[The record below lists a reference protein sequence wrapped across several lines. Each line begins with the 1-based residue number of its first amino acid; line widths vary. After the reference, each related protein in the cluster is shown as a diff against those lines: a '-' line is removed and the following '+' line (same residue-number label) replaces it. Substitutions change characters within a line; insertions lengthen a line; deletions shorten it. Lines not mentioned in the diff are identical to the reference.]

1 MRNDKDQLKRNIETR
16 KAIQSRLT
24 QQMVEMKGLNSV
36 ETLSITFEKMSQDR
50 VINKIAYF
58 NSSPQPVINITDFK
72 DNLMISG
79 QDIQNKIATL
89 ISEGSGWTI
98 KSVYG
103 QWINILQYNPL
114 KGSSYI
120 QLPSELRNSTK
131 GLINNS
137 RSFFQV
143 RF

>member
-1 MRNDKDQLKRNIETR
+1 
-16 KAIQSRLT
+16 
-24 QQMVEMKGLNSV
+24 MVEMKGLNSV

-58 NSSPQPVINITDFK
+58 NSSPQTVINISDSK
-72 DNLMISG
+72 DNLTISG

-89 ISEGSGWTI
+89 ISEGSDWTI